1 MRLPHDY
8 AEKVYAGVLGKI
20 IGVYL
25 GRPFEGWEN
34 ARIERELGEITG
46 YVHERLGSPLV
57 VPDDDIS
64 GTFVFI
70 RALQD
75 AGADR
80 AITPAAIGRAW
91 LNYLIEE
98 RTVLWWGGF
107 GNATAH
113 TAYLRL
119 KRGLEA
125 PASGSAA
132 VNGQVV
138 AEQIAAQIF
147 ADSWAMVAPGDPE
160 LAAYLAC
167 RAGSVSSDGA
177 ALHASRVVAA
187 MEAAAFVEADID
199 RLLDT
204 AVALI
209 PNDSLIAR
217 LIGDVRDWH
226 AAAGGAQ
233 WRQTFARIRG
243 RYGYD
248 RYGGNCHVVPNHAL
262 IIMALLAGGGDFD
275 RSLTIVNTAGWDTDC
290 NSGNVGCLLGIRGGL
305 AAVGE
310 RWRAPVAD
318 RLYLPSADAGEAV
331 TDATRVADRLVALGH
346 RLAGAEPPA
355 AHARK
360 GGARFHFEY
369 PGSVQGF
376 RAASGEPAMVAN
388 AAGHSATGSRA
399 LAVRFPALATGR
411 HMAVTTPTGFPS
423 DPRLGAGYGLHG
435 SPTLHPGQLLRLG
448 AAADAGNRDAI
459 TLTPVLAV
467 AMEDGTEHLA
477 GPALSLTPGAG
488 GDVEWT
494 VPESGGNPV
503 VEAGVRIAGPA
514 AAGTVYLDY
523 LDWRGVPRA
532 HLGRPGRQPA
542 TERPLATEAP
552 WRRAWANGVDL
563 FENRAREEEFRLIQN
578 AGIGLLIRGDRTWRD
593 YTLTATVRLHMATAG
608 GIGVRVRVQG
618 MRRYYALLLTGSGKI
633 RLVRRSDGEETIL
646 DEAPLG
652 ALADVP
658 QRLTL
663 TADGETITGSVG
675 DRPALSASDATFDGG
690 AVALLCTE
698 GRIEVSGVHIAPLQ
712 ETPAT

>member
-1 MRLPHDY
+1 
-8 AEKVYAGVLGKI
+8 
-20 IGVYL
+20 
-25 GRPFEGWEN
+25 
-34 ARIERELGEITG
+34 
-46 YVHERLGSPLV
+46 
-57 VPDDDIS
+57 
-64 GTFVFI
+64 
-70 RALQD
+70 
-75 AGADR
+75 
-80 AITPAAIGRAW
+80 
-91 LNYLIEE
+91 
-98 RTVLWWGGF
+98 
-107 GNATAH
+107 
-113 TAYLRL
+113 
-119 KRGLEA
+119 
-125 PASGSAA
+125 
-132 VNGQVV
+132 
-138 AEQIAAQIF
+138 
-147 ADSWAMVAPGDPE
+147 
-160 LAAYLAC
+160 
-167 RAGSVSSDGA
+167 
-177 ALHASRVVAA
+177 
-187 MEAAAFVEADID
+187 MEAEVD

-399 LAVRFPALATGR
+399 LAVRFPALATDR

-459 TLTPVLAV
+459 TLTPVPAV

-477 GPALSLTPGAG
+477 GPALSLAPGAG
-488 GDVEWT
+488 GHAEWT
-494 VPESGGNPV
+494 VPETGGNPV

-532 HLGRPGRQPA
+532 HLGRPGRQRRGDDPGRGA
-542 TERPLATEAP
+542 ARRPC
-552 WRRAWANGVDL
+552 RRAATPYPHRRRRDHY
-563 FENRAREEEFRLIQN
+563 RQR
-578 AGIGLLIRGDRTWRD
+578 WRP
-593 YTLTATVRLHMATAG
+593 ACA
-608 GIGVRVRVQG
+608 VRVRRDLRRRRRGSTLHGRPYRSERRAHRPAAGDTRDLARAPRGSLQG
-618 MRRYYALLLTGSGKI
+618 AYLTYFSHC
-633 RLVRRSDGEETIL
+633 
-646 DEAPLG
+646 
-652 ALADVP
+652 ALADSNCSIST
-658 QRLTL
+658 RREWSS
-663 TADGETITGSVG
+663 ANTGA
-675 DRPALSASDATFDGG
+675 R
-690 AVALLCTE
+690 E
-698 GRIEVSGVHIAPLQ
+698 K
-712 ETPAT
+712 